1 MASTILVDRW
11 QRHCNHVQDA
21 SRVPAD
27 FCGLVSK
34 EERTTDL
41 LDLEMADKSLS
52 LRAPNGCPN
61 LEEDEKV
68 RDKEFGEAMLQRY
81 VEILVPH
88 NHHQEYLVIIGD
100 WWSIWYYLILG
111 FWFHFVF
118 LWIYSDHIQSILR
131 WNPPKNMMRIWFSS
145 PGLMHCL
152 WYLQQEG

>member
-11 QRHCNHVQDA
+11 QRPCKHVQDA
-21 SRVPAD
+21 FRVPAD

-41 LDLEMADKSLS
+41 LDLDMADKSLS

-68 RDKEFGEAMLQRY
+68 RGKEFGQAMLQRY

-100 WWSIWYYLILG
+100 
-111 FWFHFVF
+111 
-118 LWIYSDHIQSILR
+118 
-131 WNPPKNMMRIWFSS
+131 
-145 PGLMHCL
+145 
-152 WYLQQEG
+152 